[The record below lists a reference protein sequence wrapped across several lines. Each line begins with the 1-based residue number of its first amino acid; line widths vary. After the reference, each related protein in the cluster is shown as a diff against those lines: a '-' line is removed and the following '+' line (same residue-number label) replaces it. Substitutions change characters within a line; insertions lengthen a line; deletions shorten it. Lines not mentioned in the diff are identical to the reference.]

1 MDRSQQAFTLIEVL
15 VALAILGVILGMTA
29 LSLRPDRTAV
39 NQAARGLAAN
49 VTRARLEAIKFN
61 AYAGL
66 RVDASQKSYT
76 VWVDTDGNGVF
87 TAGTDRVLQQVMLGQ
102 GELAR
107 VTLGSG
113 TTLTSIV
120 FDSRGIPQNQGGGS
134 VVFTDLGNGYSR
146 TVVVNAQG
154 RAKVQ

>member
-15 VALAILGVILGMTA
+15 VALAVLGVILGMTA

-61 AYAGL
+61 TYAGL
-66 RVDASQKSYT
+66 SVDAAQQSYM

-87 TAGTDRVLQQVMLGQ
+87 TAGTDRVLQQVRLGQ

-113 TTLTSIV
+113 TTLSGIV

-134 VVFTDLGNGYSR
+134 VVFTGLGNSYSK

>member
-15 VALAILGVILGMTA
+15 VALTILGVILGMAT

-61 AYAGL
+61 AYAGVS
-66 RVDASQKSYT
+66 VDALQKSYM

-87 TAGTDRVLQQVMLGQ
+87 TAGIDRVLQQVRLGQ

-113 TTLTSIV
+113 TTLTGIV

-134 VVFTDLGNGYSR
+134 VVFTDLGNSYSK